1 MVVRVW
7 MSIGLMCLLAFAS
20 LYLYNRMA
28 ELKQLQ
34 NPADRA
40 EATATITRVTTPMV
54 QKGQSRSEVETRV
67 EYDFTRAGS
76 DAKIHGAYS
85 IAYPKELPSVGDA
98 VQVTYLRV
106 NPKIFVRNEELAT
119 LPNEMR
125 WMQWGMVLFGVA
137 AMVLPFVLLGFGRKG

>member
-28 ELKQLQ
+28 ELRQLQ

-40 EATATITRVTTPMV
+40 EMAATISRVDTPMI
-54 QKGQSRSEVETRV
+54 QKGQSRSEGETRV
-67 EYDFTRAGS
+67 EFDFTPAGS

-85 IAYPKELPSVGDA
+85 IAYPKEVPAVGDA
-98 VQVTYLRV
+98 LQVTYLRV
-106 NPKIFVRNEELAT
+106 NPKIFVRSEELT
-119 LPNEMR
+119 GLPNEMR
-125 WMQWGMVLFGVA
+125 WMQWGMVLFGIA